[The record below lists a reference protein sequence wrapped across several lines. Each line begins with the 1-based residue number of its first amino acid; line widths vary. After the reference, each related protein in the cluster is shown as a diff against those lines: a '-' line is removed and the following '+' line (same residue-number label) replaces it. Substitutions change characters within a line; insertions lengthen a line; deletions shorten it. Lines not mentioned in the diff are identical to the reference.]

1 MLIPQGMAYALIA
14 GLPPVYGLYA
24 ALVPLVVYG
33 LLGTSRQLAVGPVAM
48 VALLVAHGV
57 GDLAGGNANRYL
69 SLAVTLSLLTGLI
82 QLALGLL
89 RAGFLVNLLSHPVLA
104 GFTSAAALIIG
115 TSQLGGLTGL
125 TIPKGAV
132 HEMLRSGL
140 EQAGAM
146 HLPTLTLGVSA
157 ILAGVALR
165 RWAPKLPAPMIV
177 VAAGT
182 IAAWGFSLSTVGVA
196 IVGTIPTGLPALGL
210 PGVGFGRVAPVGDVA
225 LSLGDIIALM
235 PVALAIALVG
245 FMESIA
251 VAKVYASR
259 LRYDLDANQELKAL
273 GAANIAGSLFHSFP
287 VTGGFSRTAV
297 NAQAGARSQLSSLV
311 SVAVIGITLLFLTPL
326 FYHLPKAI
334 LAAVIVVAVA
344 GLVDVRSAQRL
355 WREDRRDFTLM
366 LATFST
372 TLVLGIEQGI
382 LTGVALSVV
391 VVLHQIT
398 TPHIAILGRLP
409 GSNQY
414 RNVLRNPD
422 VIVEPDIAIIRMDAS
437 LFYGNAEALRDAAR
451 NAISNLTRGCTL
463 VLDAYPINRT
473 DSTGLHL
480 LHELIDEIRQR
491 GGDFRIAGTKGPL
504 FDALTVGGIV
514 AKLGEDHFHSEVW
527 RAVEAIRHPV
537 AA

>member
-1 MLIPQGMAYALIA
+1 
-14 GLPPVYGLYA
+14 
-24 ALVPLVVYG
+24 
-33 LLGTSRQLAVGPVAM
+33 
-48 VALLVAHGV
+48 
-57 GDLAGGNANRYL
+57 
-69 SLAVTLSLLTGLI
+69 
-82 QLALGLL
+82 
-89 RAGFLVNLLSHPVLA
+89 
-104 GFTSAAALIIG
+104 
-115 TSQLGGLTGL
+115 
-125 TIPKGAV
+125 
-132 HEMLRSGL
+132 
-140 EQAGAM
+140 M
-146 HLPTLTLGVSA
+146 HLPALTLAVSA

-355 WREDRRDFTLM
+355 WREDRRDFALM
-366 LATFST
+366 LATFSI

-398 TPHIAILGRLP
+398 TPHL
-409 GSNQY
+409 
-414 RNVLRNPD
+414 
-422 VIVEPDIAIIRMDAS
+422 S
-437 LFYGNAEALRDAAR
+437 L
-451 NAISNLTRGCTL
+451 IH
-463 VLDAYPINRT
+463 I
-473 DSTGLHL
+473 
-480 LHELIDEIRQR
+480 
-491 GGDFRIAGTKGPL
+491 
-504 FDALTVGGIV
+504 
-514 AKLGEDHFHSEVW
+514 
-527 RAVEAIRHPV
+527 
-537 AA
+537 